1 MNNASKKKGL
11 LTVGLLEPPSLMPIL
26 RRVLESALGS
36 GGVKLPVFEP
46 VMQRTAGS
54 GYQ

>member
-1 MNNASKKKGL
+1 
-11 LTVGLLEPPSLMPIL
+11 MPIL

-46 VMQRTAGS
+46 VMQRIARSEHPDTSGGS
-54 GYQ
+54 FR